1 VTPPVIASASLLSLR
16 AAPSAPRSNP
26 TFFVVASEVRSL
38 DHGASGAA
46 GADFWRGAAI

>member
-1 VTPPVIASASLLSLR
+1 MTCHCERFLR
-16 AAPSAPRSNP
+16 NNP
-26 TFFVVASEVRSL
+26 TFLVVASEVRSL